1 MMTLNM
7 PVYVGV
13 IMTGLDRF
21 MAALAGEEP
30 DTVPIW
36 ELIINEPTLSAFHGP
51 VDHLE
56 FVDRED
62 MDGVTIF
69 ENGQR
74 TAIGDGEW
82 VDEWGIRFR
91 AAEGG
96 MPYPSGGPIA
106 AHEDVQSYEPPDPNA
121 PHRFDT
127 LRQAVERF
135 EGKRAVVFLTHEA
148 FEFSHYLRGL
158 DDLLMDYIDAPEF
171 VHDLASIVSDYKIEV
186 AEAAID
192 VGADVIVS
200 GDDYAHRQ
208 APIMS
213 ARHFEEFSLPY
224 LDKLVEAVHRKG
236 VPLIKHTDGNI
247 WSILEQMVDVGIDA
261 IDPLEPIAGMD
272 IGEVKR
278 QYGDRVAVVGN
289 VDCTEILTHA
299 PIEEVVDAV
308 KETIA
313 KGSVGGGHILAS
325 SNSIHPGVR
334 PENYKAMVE
343 SARKFG
349 KYPLDEEMVAH
360 YSERNY
366 IDKYL
371 DR

>member
-1 MMTLNM
+1 
-7 PVYVGV
+7 
-13 IMTGLDRF
+13 MTGLDRF
-21 MAALAGEEP
+21 MAALAREEP

-36 ELIINEPTLSAFHGP
+36 ELIINEPTLSAFYGP

-56 FVDRED
+56 FADRED

-69 ENGQR
+69 ENQQTTPTGNR
-74 TAIGDGEW
+74 EW
-82 VDEWGIRFR
+82 LDEWGIQFR

-96 MPYPSGGPIA
+96 VAYPSGGPIA
-106 AHEDVQSYEPPDPNA
+106 SPEDLQSYEPPDPNA
-121 PHRFDT
+121 PHRFNT
-127 LRQAVERF
+127 LREAVERF
-135 EGKRAVVFLTHEA
+135 EGERAVVFLTHEA

-158 DDLLMDYIDAPEF
+158 DSLLIDYIEAPDF
-171 VHDLASIVSDYKIEV
+171 VHDLASVVSDYKIEL

-192 VGADVIVS
+192 LGADAIVS

-213 ARHFEEFSLPY
+213 PRHFEEFSLPY
-224 LDKLVEAVHRKG
+224 LDKLIKAVHRKE

-247 WSILEQMVDVGIDA
+247 WSILDQMVDAGIDA
-261 IDPLEPIAGMD
+261 IDPLEPIARMD

-278 QYGDRVAVVGN
+278 QYGDRLAVVGN

-299 PIEEVVDAV
+299 PTEEVVDAV

-325 SNSIHPGVR
+325 SNSIHPAVK

-343 SARKFG
+343 AARKFG
-349 KYPLDEEMVAH
+349 KYPLDEEMVAQ